1 MTSENRISAFIKLG
15 EKISNLSKEELDELQ
30 LRARLENAWF
40 TPENTRRALDGITEL
55 LNEKKLREWLS
66 KYDLNAEVPKIV
78 GIVMAG
84 NIPMVGFHDLLCVLL
99 SGHFAAVKISSQD
112 SFLTKKLIS
121 WILEVEPK
129 FKKSLEIRER
139 LNNIDAVI
147 ATGSDNTAR
156 YFEFYFKDIPH
167 IIRKNRS
174 SIAILTGNETAE
186 ELKKLGQDIFWYYG
200 LGCRNV
206 SKVLVPL
213 GYKPDFFYESIQEYE
228 EIIHHHKFRN
238 NYDYNKSIYL
248 VNSEPHLDN
257 GFLLWRASNDLV
269 SPISVLFYQEMENDE
284 AIKEYLAN
292 NSEKIQCVVGNG
304 YIPFGMAQLPDP
316 WDYADHVDTLAFLS
330 KL

>member
-40 TPENTRRALDGITEL
+40 TPENTKRALDGITEL